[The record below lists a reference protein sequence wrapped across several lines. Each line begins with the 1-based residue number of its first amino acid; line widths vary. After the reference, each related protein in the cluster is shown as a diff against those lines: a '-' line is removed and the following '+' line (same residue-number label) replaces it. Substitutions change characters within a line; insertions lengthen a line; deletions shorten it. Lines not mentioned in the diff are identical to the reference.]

1 MKCLY
6 NFHFKFEDAVELS
19 KLPLKYKNKQNL
31 NEENNVKNEV
41 YQLLEKE
48 GLNNKNKT
56 YDKPSLK

>member
-1 MKCLY
+1 MPLN
-6 NFHFKFEDAVELS
+6 NFNFNFKEAVELS

-31 NEENNVKNEV
+31 EEENSVKNEV